1 MMRITKNI
9 FTDNVS
15 YKLISLFIALILWIT
30 ILGRRDFTVTRSME
44 VDIAVETHLS
54 LLTQNV
60 DHVKVKVVGPRTAL
74 RRFMDSE
81 TAQVI
86 SLDLSSYQQG
96 VYEVDI
102 PFNKIDVPF
111 GVKVLSLNPNRI
123 QVRIGKKE

>member
-1 MMRITKNI
+1 MKGFFAENL
-9 FTDNVS
+9 S

-44 VDIAVETHLS
+44 LDIAVDTRAALVGQS
-54 LLTQNV
+54 V

-86 SLDLSSYQQG
+86 SLDLSSYQPG
-96 VYEVDI
+96 AYDVEI
-102 PFNKIDVPF
+102 PFNRIDVPF
-111 GVKVLSLNPNRI
+111 GVKVLSLNPNHI